1 MPSPLRKKEVATIA
15 YTRWEAVDAEEEE
28 QLEESAQIHVRWTNS
43 GQFFNKKFGST
54 ESVVKASKLGID
66 CLLWGE
72 FNLCVPHS
80 PKP

>member
-43 GQFFNKKFGST
+43 GQFFKKNWLDG
-54 ESVVKASKLGID
+54 KRGKSKQTRYRLFALGGI
-66 CLLWGE
+66 
-72 FNLCVPHS
+72 
-80 PKP
+80 